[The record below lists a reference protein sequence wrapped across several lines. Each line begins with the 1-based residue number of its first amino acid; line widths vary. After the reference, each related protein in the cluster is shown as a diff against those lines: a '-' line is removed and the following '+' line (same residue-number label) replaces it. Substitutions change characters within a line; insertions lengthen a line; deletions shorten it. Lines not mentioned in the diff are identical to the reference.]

1 MLTLVR
7 LEAIASARVSS
18 VLKESTVKKVPR
30 IQLIVPRDVGVVL
43 EVKVRVTMNTVNK
56 LATFL

>member
-7 LEAIASARVSS
+7 LEVIASARVSS
-18 VLKESTVKKVPR
+18 VLKESTVKKVLR
-30 IQLIVPRDVGVVL
+30 IQLIVLRDVGVVL
-43 EVKVRVTMNTVNK
+43 EVKVRVMMNTVNK